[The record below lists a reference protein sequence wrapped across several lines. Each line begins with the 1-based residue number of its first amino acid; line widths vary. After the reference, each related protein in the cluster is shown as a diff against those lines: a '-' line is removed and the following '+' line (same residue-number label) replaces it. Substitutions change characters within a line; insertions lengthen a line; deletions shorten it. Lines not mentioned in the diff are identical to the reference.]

1 MGAVMVITSSSLTLT
16 KTIVDV
22 QRESTHQAAFDE
34 YLNRLFLDLPTDA
47 KILLEVNNDGNLTLE
62 IENPGTEFP
71 AGTQQQLAE
80 TLWLSESRDRNGL
93 TSLKLETST
102 AKEGDSNTRE
112 PITFS
117 ANLLTSLSS
126 LRWELFHKPATNGV
140 RNGPTP
146 WAVLPML
153 DSSTPCPA
161 TQKNIHSSS
170 GSQHAG
176 TRE

>member
-126 LRWELFHKPATNGV
+126 LRWELFHKPRNEWSPEWTHAMGRPTHV
-140 RNGPTP
+140 RFFYT
-146 WAVLPML
+146 LPGYSEEHSQL
-153 DSSTPCPA
+153 FWVPA
-161 TQKNIHSSS
+161 RRNP
-170 GSQHAG
+170 
-176 TRE
+176 